1 MKKINYLLFTML
13 AFVSPVIGFAQNSD
27 IEMADTMRSNG
38 KIFVVIG
45 VIGIILVGILIFLLL
60 IDKKVRILEKNSKI
74 K

>member
-1 MKKINYLLFTML
+1 MKKINYLLFTLL
-13 AFVSPVIGFAQNSD
+13 AIVSPVIGFPQNSD